1 MIFVN
6 LPVKDLSRSRA
17 FYEGLGYS
25 VNPQFSDENAACIVI
40 SDTIYAMLLTEPF
53 FKTFTKKEIADATR
67 STEVLLA
74 LSADSRDEVN
84 SLVDK
89 AVAGGGREARDV
101 QDEGFMYSRAFED
114 PDGHI
119 WEVMWMDMAAFE
131 AQQAAATSA

>member
-1 MIFVN
+1 
-6 LPVKDLSRSRA
+6 
-17 FYEGLGYS
+17 
-25 VNPQFSDENAACIVI
+25 
-40 SDTIYAMLLTEPF
+40 MLLTEPF
-53 FKTFTKKEIADATR
+53 FKTFTKKEIADARR

-84 SLVDK
+84 GLVER
-89 AVAGGGREARDV
+89 AVAGGGHEARDV

-131 AQQAAATSA
+131 AQQAASTSA